1 MHVGCISWC
10 NFECRSNRHTYTV
23 WIAVGA
29 KVSALHLFCVC
40 VFFYVLLA
48 IRLRSTLTVFRC
60 FSMLAGA
67 DLVDNMVVKEKTLR
81 DRLTVL
87 NNREQAMVAKFES
100 VQQELDEI
108 VGSLK

>member
-1 MHVGCISWC
+1 MCFFFLCVPC
-10 NFECRSNRHTYTV
+10 NTITV
-23 WIAVGA
+23 NAD
-29 KVSALHLFCVC
+29 C
-40 VFFYVLLA
+40 FFLY
-48 IRLRSTLTVFRC
+48 

-67 DLVDNMVVKEKTLR
+67 DLVENMVVKEKTLR

-87 NNREQAMVAKFES
+87 NNREQAMVAKLES

>member
-1 MHVGCISWC
+1 
-10 NFECRSNRHTYTV
+10 
-23 WIAVGA
+23 
-29 KVSALHLFCVC
+29 
-40 VFFYVLLA
+40 
-48 IRLRSTLTVFRC
+48 
-60 FSMLAGA
+60 MLAGA

-87 NNREQAMVAKFES
+87 NNREQAMVAKLES